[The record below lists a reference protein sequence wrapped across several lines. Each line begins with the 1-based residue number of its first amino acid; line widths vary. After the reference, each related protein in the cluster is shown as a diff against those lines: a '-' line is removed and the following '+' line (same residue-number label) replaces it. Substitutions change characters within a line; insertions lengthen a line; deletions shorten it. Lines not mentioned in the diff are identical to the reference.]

1 VIGVF
6 TAAVL
11 GTAIPLGCAPP
22 RAIETSQLLASTS
35 SASELPE
42 RLRSSGNV
50 ARKPCRVPDL
60 RTAAADLSQILKA
73 PRSLRDAPT
82 KAPWR
87 SSILS
92 RFETS

>member
-1 VIGVF
+1 MSALRPTAVLGCQVIVIGVF

-42 RLRSSGNV
+42 RLLSSGNV
-50 ARKPCRVPDL
+50 ARQ
-60 RTAAADLSQILKA
+60 AM
-73 PRSLRDAPT
+73 PRSRLKDR
-82 KAPWR
+82 R
-87 SSILS
+87 
-92 RFETS
+92 R